1 MSCHSVHSHHSQVKS
16 IVMIQ
21 HHGSSFDL
29 ADYFNINL
37 QSFVIV
43 DTRSIYTS
51 IFFSKSIIHIF
62 IRGDDVQYT
71 VGSSTMLSE
80 NSLCLSVCSLSLWLS
95 YKYMSAL
102 ISHIQSTS
110 VGVEPTLGVIVTS
123 ICRTD
128 VCISQFS

>member
-1 MSCHSVHSHHSQVKS
+1 MSCHSVHSHHSPVKS

-51 IFFSKSIIHIF
+51 IFFSKSIIHILM
-62 IRGDDVQYT
+62 RGDDVQYT
-71 VGSSTMLSE
+71 AGSSTMLSE
-80 NSLCLSVCSLSLWLS
+80 NFLCLSVCSLSLWLS
-95 YKYMSAL
+95 YKYIFPAL

-110 VGVEPTLGVIVTS
+110 VGVEPTNSVVVRS
-123 ICRTD
+123 IC
-128 VCISQFS
+128 SSE